1 MDLLRHL
8 TYFRVVADERHF
20 GRAAERL
27 GMAQPPLS
35 QRIRRLEA
43 ELGAR
48 LFDRDS
54 RGVRLTE
61 AGAVLLA
68 ESHDLLARVDRARSL
83 VARAARG
90 ELGELRVGVPPEV
103 PGAMLA
109 TIVRRFATDS
119 PGVRLDLRELTT
131 TEQVR
136 LLADR
141 ELDVG
146 LLHQPADLT
155 GLTEGP
161 GVDTPVGAVVPRDSA
176 LAGQDRLALPDLAG
190 HDLVLFPRA
199 SAPGRYDETLE
210 ACQGNGFR
218 PNRVAHAA
226 SPEFACGLVLAGR
239 GVALTPA
246 RTARAEPRVV
256 WRPLADNPLVWRTS
270 FAWPDPPHPAAE
282 RLSHLAVR
290 VLRDDGTSRAVVPSG
305 DAPAPWDVVY
315 RRVP

>member
-1 MDLLRHL
+1 MDLVRHL
-8 TYFRVVADERHF
+8 RLFVVVAEERHF

-43 ELGAR
+43 ELDAR

-68 ESHDLLARVDRARSL
+68 ESRDLLDRVERTRSL
-83 VARAARG
+83 VTRAARG

-103 PGAMLA
+103 PGAVLA
-109 TIVRRFATDS
+109 TIVRRFAADS
-119 PGVRLDLRELTT
+119 PEVRLDLRELTT

-136 LLADR
+136 LLTDR

-146 LLHQPADLT
+146 LLQQPADLT

-176 LAGQDRLALPDLAG
+176 LAGRDRLALADLAG

-199 SAPGRYDETLE
+199 TAPGRYDATLK
-210 ACQGNGFR
+210 ACQDNGFR
-218 PNRVAHAA
+218 PSRVAHAA

-239 GVALTPA
+239 GVALAPD
-246 RTARAEPRVV
+246 RTARHEPRVV
-256 WRPLADNPLVWRTS
+256 WRPLVDDPVVWRMS
-270 FAWPDPPHPAAE
+270 FAWPDSPHPAAE
-282 RLSHLAVR
+282 RLCHTAIR
-290 VLRDDGTSRAVVPSG
+290 VLRDDGTSRPVVPAR

-315 RRVP
+315 HRVP